1 MSMYLTDEMLAQ
13 AAKNVGETMLAS
25 LPDPE
30 EYYHEFLPDFEQRM
44 ERLIRRTEK
53 KRHIHQCLLR
63 VAAAVLALVVGL
75 SAWMAVDTKA
85 RAAVVEWIRTIYED
99 SIVYEILHPGASI
112 EGVSYRLGRIP
123 DGYTLVQEV
132 NGETMRTTLYQN
144 DDARL
149 LFSYIFSQNG
159 NQIEFSTE
167 NSEPEP
173 VTVCGYMGEF
183 YEAQDD
189 GETNE
194 LVWFDDENGI
204 LFTLS
209 SFLGKE
215 VMLEMAESVVAE

>member
-99 SIVYEILHPGASI
+99 SIVYEFFHPSADRN
-112 EGVSYRLGRIP
+112 EVSYRLGWVP
-123 DGYTLVQEV
+123 DGYTLVQKVGEGIYTAVYQKNTEV
-132 NGETMRTTLYQN
+132 IYFSFS
-144 DDARL
+144 AR
-149 LFSYIFSQNG
+149 SG
-159 NQIEFSTE
+159 
-167 NSEPEP
+167 
-173 VTVCGYMGEF
+173 
-183 YEAQDD
+183 
-189 GETNE
+189 
-194 LVWFDDENGI
+194 GI
-204 LFTLS
+204 LS
-209 SFLGKE
+209 
-215 VMLEMAESVVAE
+215 

>member
-85 RAAVVEWIRTIYED
+85 RAAVV
-99 SIVYEILHPGASI
+99 A
-112 EGVSYRLGRIP
+112 VSYTHLAGSRRI
-123 DGYTLVQEV
+123 
-132 NGETMRTTLYQN
+132 
-144 DDARL
+144 
-149 LFSYIFSQNG
+149 
-159 NQIEFSTE
+159 
-167 NSEPEP
+167 
-173 VTVCGYMGEF
+173 TVC
-183 YEAQDD
+183 DD
-189 GETNE
+189 PP
-194 LVWFDDENGI
+194 WPY
-204 LFTLS
+204 
-209 SFLGKE
+209 
-215 VMLEMAESVVAE
+215 